1 MPVNTGAELFRAGA
15 LLLFVVV
22 VVFFFWSELAKA
34 MMNDD
39 GIEPGKSRFYTVM
52 MCAE

>member
-22 VVFFFWSELAKA
+22 VFFWSELAKA

>member
-1 MPVNTGAELFRAGA
+1 MPVNTGAELFRAGT
-15 LLLFVVV
+15 LLFVV

-34 MMNDD
+34 MMMNDD

>member
-1 MPVNTGAELFRAGA
+1 MPVNTGAELLRAGA
-15 LLLFVVV
+15 LLLFVV

>member
-22 VVFFFWSELAKA
+22 VFFFSSELAKA